1 MTRKSHQR
9 AQVFALSRPC
19 IRCFSLALRFPA
31 PESAS
36 RTFTAYRVAVG
47 MGKVGTKPC
56 GLFTAY
62 PLGYVLQKKRKI
74 QIKITTMYGVT
85 SADLLASVHC
95 PCGFWSQRRWLPRF
109 QTLCLSSRSV
119 FVVCIVS
126 ILKKNLC
133 RVKRNLY
140 LFKIILY
147 YFCNIL

>member
-47 MGKVGTKPC
+47 VCNVNRSPAGCV
-56 GLFTAY
+56 
-62 PLGYVLQKKRKI
+62 PLANWVIYC
-74 QIKITTMYGVT
+74 